1 MVEDCVIAKCLFSL
15 FFISFICILT
25 PLLLKFGFHS
35 FSLLFLLHIQFYKR
49 EAVNITYA
57 YNELRNAASGVCL
70 YARTS
75 YKCSKC
81 VCFSWWAWG
90 YAYGFHIL
98 MCVCFSWWA
107 WGYAYGFHI
116 LIVIWTSFAHP
127 ILLITDKKGG
137 VGGILHEPPLRFQ
150 EMTLPWNYWK
160 IALKPLRLVRKLIE
174 KSFHSDAITYLS
186 RIVQKMI
193 PTQTNF
199 TLNYD

>member
-1 MVEDCVIAKCLFSL
+1 MIAKCLFSL

-98 MCVCFSWWA
+98 
-107 WGYAYGFHI
+107 
-116 LIVIWTSFAHP
+116 IVIWTSFAHP

-160 IALKPLRLVRKLIE
+160 IALKPLRLVMKLIE

>member
-1 MVEDCVIAKCLFSL
+1 MIAKCLFSL
-15 FFISFICILT
+15 FFISFICLIT

-98 MCVCFSWWA
+98 
-107 WGYAYGFHI
+107 
-116 LIVIWTSFAHP
+116 IVIWTSFAHP
-127 ILLITDKKGG
+127 ILLITEKKGR
-137 VGGILHEPPLRFQ
+137 GGGYITPTSLEVSRNDTSLKLLKNSTQ
-150 EMTLPWNYWK
+150 
-160 IALKPLRLVRKLIE
+160 ALEACDEVNREVLFAWR
-174 KSFHSDAITYLS
+174 HYLLKQNS
-186 RIVQKMI
+186 SK
-193 PTQTNF
+193 NDSYS
-199 TLNYD
+199 N